1 MFLLTRPSTHVIET
15 FLRHSRD
22 LALSYAP
29 VGLVSQPARGYDID
43 ETVAVIGRGPADFER
58 AKAALLGWKQF
69 GLGWAE
75 LFPHGAP
82 TTTGTAVA
90 VLVRHLGFWSL
101 SGCRVVY
108 ETGARDGGNRF
119 GYAYGTLTNHIECG
133 EELFEVAFDPQS
145 AEVTYRISAV
155 SRPRATLARLGYPL
169 ARSLQARFR
178 QDSVEAMRLAV

>member
-1 MFLLTRPSTHVIET
+1 MFLLRRPSAHAIEA
-15 FLRHSRD
+15 FLRQSQH
-22 LALSYAP
+22 LELSYDP

-75 LFPHGAP
+75 LFPRGAP
-82 TTTGTAVA
+82 TTTDTAVA

-119 GYAYGTLTNHIECG
+119 GYAYGTLTNHVESG

-145 AEVTYRISAV
+145 TEVTYRIHAV
-155 SRPRATLARLGYPL
+155 SRPRAPLAMLGYPV
-169 ARSLQARFR
+169 ARLLQARFR
-178 QDSVEAMRLAV
+178 RDSVKAMRLAV